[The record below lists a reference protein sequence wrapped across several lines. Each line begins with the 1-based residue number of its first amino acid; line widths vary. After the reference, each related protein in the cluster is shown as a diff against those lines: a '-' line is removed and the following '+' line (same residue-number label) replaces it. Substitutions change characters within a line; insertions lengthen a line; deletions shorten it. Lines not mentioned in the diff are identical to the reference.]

1 MTSRTAVYPGSFD
14 PITNGHI
21 DLVKRSLT
29 IFDEVIVAILVNP
42 KKSPLFSVQER
53 TALAQE
59 IFLGEPRVRVE
70 HFDGLLIDFLR
81 HCDSRIIIRGLRAIS
96 DFEMEFQM
104 ALTNRKLA
112 PEIETFLMVP
122 GFKYTFLNST
132 IVKEL
137 ASFGGQISDFVPP
150 PVERALKEKF
160 VR

>member
-1 MTSRTAVYPGSFD
+1 
-14 PITNGHI
+14 
-21 DLVKRSLT
+21 
-29 IFDEVIVAILVNP
+29 
-42 KKSPLFSVQER
+42 
-53 TALAQE
+53 
-59 IFLGEPRVRVE
+59 
-70 HFDGLLIDFLR
+70 
-81 HCDSRIIIRGLRAIS
+81 
-96 DFEMEFQM
+96 M